1 MSPLSARPFLRSAV
15 AAASLLAALLF
26 SAAVAAQGGGLPA
39 APVAPAPAGL
49 SSEQLRSLADTLED
63 PQARERL
70 VGQLRALITVAE
82 GGRAPAAETEG
93 ETVGS
98 KTLEWATGQLGDFS
112 RQMVRIGMAFGD
124 VPSALAWMNLQV
136 RDATLRDRWV
146 ELMLQLGF
154 ILAGGYIA
162 SRFVRYVVSGTRQ
175 RLGERTFATPVAK
188 LPVLTARILLD
199 LLPIAAFALVGYG
212 ILSATEP
219 QLRIR
224 IVALTIVNAT
234 ILIQVILAFV
244 RFVLSPWTPSLR
256 LIPVDDE
263 AAHYGYIWC
272 RRIAY
277 TAVYGWFVPQAA
289 YVLGIPTGTYLGL
302 LKFAGLLVAAMLVI
316 VVLQNRRTVADRIRG
331 RAPDAAAE
339 EVQPGAE
346 TAPEAPALFT
356 MRSFRNRFA
365 DVWHLLAILYIL
377 VIYGIWALDVTG
389 GFAFMLRAT
398 ALSAV
403 VLLISRLA
411 LLGVDRAIRRGFAIP
426 EEVRR
431 DFPFLE
437 ARANRYLPWLHRGL
451 RGAILAVSALTLL
464 DAWGIQSFAWLD
476 TAWGRRVTTSG
487 VTIALVLVGAL
498 VAWETVSGLIERFLA
513 GGSKNGQKIERSAR
527 IRTLLPLLRNAFMIV
542 LLTFVGLIV
551 LSELGVNIA
560 PLLAGAG
567 VIGLAIGFGSQTLVK
582 DVITGLF
589 ILFEDTIAVGDV
601 IDVGGGHSGV
611 VEAISIRTIRLRDV
625 RGAVHTVPFSEV
637 QTVLNMT
644 KDFGFAVIDAS
655 VDYGQDID
663 TVAEVMRRIGAE
675 LQADPLYQGS
685 ILEPIDILGL
695 DQFGQ
700 SAIVIRGRIKTRP
713 GKQWAVARAY
723 NKLMKQRF
731 DELGIEIPFPQRT
744 VHVKGD
750 VSALKPEQIAAAAS

>member
-1 MSPLSARPFLRSAV
+1 VSPLTVLPILRSAL
-15 AAASLLAALLF
+15 AAAALLVVLL
-26 SAAVAAQGGGLPA
+26 SAAIAAAQ
-39 APVAPAPAGL
+39 PVAPAGSPATQAGL
-49 SSEQLRSLADTLED
+49 SAEQLRSLADTLED
-63 PQARERL
+63 PQARDRL

-82 GGRAPAAETEG
+82 GGRPAAEDAET

-98 KTLEWATGQLGDFS
+98 RTLEWATGQLGDVS

-124 VPSALAWMNLQV
+124 VPSALAWMHLQA
-136 RDATLRDRWV
+136 RDPALRDRWT
-146 ELMLQLGF
+146 ELALQLGF
-154 ILAGGYIA
+154 ILLGGHLA
-162 SRFVRYVVSGTRQ
+162 SHVVRYLARGPRE
-175 RLGERTFATPVAK
+175 RLGERTFASLVERV
-188 LPVLTARILLD
+188 PVLSARILLD

-219 QLRIR
+219 QLRVR

-234 ILIQVILAFV
+234 ILIQVVLASV
-244 RFVLSPWTPSLR
+244 RFVLSPRTPSLR
-256 LIPVDDE
+256 LVPLDDE
-263 AAHYGYIWC
+263 GAHYAYIWC

-277 TAVYGWFVPQAA
+277 TAVYGYFVPQAA

-302 LKFAGLLVAAMLVI
+302 LKFAGLLVASMLV
-316 VVLQNRRTVADRIRG
+316 VLVLQNRRPIANRIRG
-331 RAPDAAAE
+331 GAPATAE

-346 TAPEAPALFT
+346 TAPETPTFLT
-356 MRSFRNRFA
+356 MRGFRNRLA

-377 VIYGIWALDVTG
+377 VIYGIWALDVHG

-398 ALSAV
+398 ALSV
-403 VLLISRLA
+403 VVMVITRVA
-411 LLGVDRAIRRGFAIP
+411 LMAVDRGIRRGFAIP
-426 EEVRR
+426 DDVRR
-431 DFPFLE
+431 DFPALE
-437 ARANRYLPWLHRGL
+437 ARANRYLPGLHMGL
-451 RGAILAVSALTLL
+451 RGAILVISGLTLL
-464 DAWGIQSFAWLD
+464 DAWGIESFAWLD
-476 TAWGRRVTTSG
+476 TAWGRRVTTSA
-487 VTIALVLVGAL
+487 VTIGLVLVGAL
-498 VAWETVSGLIERFLA
+498 VAWEVVSGLIERFLA
-513 GGSKNGQKIERSAR
+513 GGSKNGQRIERSAR

-601 IDVGGGHSGV
+601 VDVGGGHSGV

-655 VDYGQDID
+655 VDYTADID
-663 TVAEVMRRIGAE
+663 QVTEVLRRVGAE
-675 LQADPLYQGS
+675 LQADPQFEGS
-685 ILEPIDILGL
+685 ILEPIDIFGL
-695 DQFGQ
+695 DQFGP

-723 NKLMKQRF
+723 NRLMKQRF

-744 VHVKGD
+744 VHVKGE
-750 VSALKPEQIAAAAS
+750 VAGLKPDQVATAAGG